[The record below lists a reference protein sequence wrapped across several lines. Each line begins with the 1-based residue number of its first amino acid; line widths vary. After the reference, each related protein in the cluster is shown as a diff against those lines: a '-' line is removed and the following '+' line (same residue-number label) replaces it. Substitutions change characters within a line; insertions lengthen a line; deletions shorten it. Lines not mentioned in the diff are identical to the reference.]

1 MIKCIVLSKRVLEKY
16 NTYSSFIIAY
26 NWCHGKCDIC
36 SKRFICATTYEYIF
50 VYSNDEY
57 NELVGAKAPGA
68 VL

>member
-1 MIKCIVLSKRVLEKY
+1 MIKCIVLSKRVYERDG
-16 NTYSSFIIAY
+16 TYSSFIIAY
-26 NWCHGKCDIC
+26 NWCHGNCNLC
-36 SKRFICATTYEYIF
+36 SRRFTCATTYGYIF